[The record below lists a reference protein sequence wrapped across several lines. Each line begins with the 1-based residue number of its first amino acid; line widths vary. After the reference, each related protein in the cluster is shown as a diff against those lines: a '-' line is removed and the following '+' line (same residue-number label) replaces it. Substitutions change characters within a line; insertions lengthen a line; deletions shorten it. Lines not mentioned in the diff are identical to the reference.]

1 MSSYLAIRWSH
12 DFVDDPELIL
22 VEIDDRRKEVRK
34 IEYFRD
40 GRIGVATRSVETELT
55 GLSDCAVPVIEEIN
69 LDPQF
74 SANEIPADDFSKAW
88 EEAVIE
94 C

>member
-1 MSSYLAIRWSH
+1 MASYLAIKWIH
-12 DFVDDPELIL
+12 NFADDPELIL
-22 VEIDDRRKEVRK
+22 VEIDARRNELRK

-40 GRIGVATRSVETELT
+40 GRVGVATRSVETELT
-55 GLSDCAVPVIEEIN
+55 GLSDCAVPAVEEIN

-74 SANEIPADDFSKAW
+74 SAKEIQADDFSKAW